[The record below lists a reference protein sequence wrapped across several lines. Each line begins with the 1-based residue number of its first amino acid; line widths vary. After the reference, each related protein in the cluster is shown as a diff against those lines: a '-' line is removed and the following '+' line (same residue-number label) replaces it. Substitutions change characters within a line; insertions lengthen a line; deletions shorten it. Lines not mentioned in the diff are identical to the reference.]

1 MAALVAAWM
10 LGASCND
17 DWDTEQYTQYVSL
30 KAPSNNSTVA
40 QIRLKYR
47 QDTLS
52 RYRLPLI
59 VSGSTM
65 NQKDLDVH
73 VVLDKD
79 TLEIYNKEHYY
90 NRTDLYFH
98 QLDPAYYT
106 IANSTV
112 HIPAGECQGYLD
124 IDFNFENLDL
134 SDKYVLPLVIKDDP
148 SYNYQSHPRKD
159 YNNALLWITPFNDF
173 SGTYGSTNLSVYTE
187 KSNKPIITSTRES
200 YVVDANSIFFY
211 AGATQETRPDRKFF
225 KVFARFN
232 PETDE
237 SGTVTLYTDN
247 PDLKLNVI
255 GTPTY
260 KITSVMDNSRPSLL
274 RRTVTIQMEYT
285 YEDPLE
291 TPDYTVKYS
300 VKGSMSMQRNINTLI
315 PDEEYAIE
323 W

>member
-106 IANSTV
+106 IRRSTFP
-112 HIPAGECQGYLD
+112 PA
-124 IDFNFENLDL
+124 
-134 SDKYVLPLVIKDDP
+134 SAKD
-148 SYNYQSHPRKD
+148 
-159 YNNALLWITPFNDF
+159 
-173 SGTYGSTNLSVYTE
+173 
-187 KSNKPIITSTRES
+187 TSTSTSTSR
-200 YVVDANSIFFY
+200 
-211 AGATQETRPDRKFF
+211 
-225 KVFARFN
+225 
-232 PETDE
+232 
-237 SGTVTLYTDN
+237 TL
-247 PDLKLNVI
+247 
-255 GTPTY
+255 
-260 KITSVMDNSRPSLL
+260 TSPIS
-274 RRTVTIQMEYT
+274 TCFH
-285 YEDPLE
+285 
-291 TPDYTVKYS
+291 
-300 VKGSMSMQRNINTLI
+300 
-315 PDEEYAIE
+315 